1 VCGRL
6 RKAAG
11 PGIGPQRC
19 PPIENGTGASNIVI
33 IIGCGY
39 IGRLLGARLAA
50 GGASVTGVVRS
61 ADSAAL
67 LPPLGVKAL
76 ALDLLHDPLDAIDTA
91 GADIYHLAPPPATGR
106 EDPLTA
112 RLIDH
117 FAARGQPRRLVYV
130 GTTGIYGDC
139 GGEWVDETRTPR
151 PAADRALRRW
161 DAEERLRAWRA
172 AGGAELVI
180 LRVAGI
186 YACDRLPLER
196 IRSGQPVVNV
206 EEAPWS
212 NRIHAE
218 DLVEICMAAM
228 ARAPDGAVYNVCDGH
243 PSTMTDYF
251 LRVAEAAGL
260 APPPQIPLAQAP
272 GKVSA
277 GMLSYLRESRRLSN
291 RKLLEELGVRLRYPT
306 LAAGLADCFAEG

>member
-1 VCGRL
+1 M
-6 RKAAG
+6 A
-11 PGIGPQRC
+11 
-19 PPIENGTGASNIVI
+19 I

-50 GGASVTGVVRS
+50 DGAAVLGVVRS

-67 LPPLGVKAL
+67 LPPLGIHDLV
-76 ALDLLHDPLDAIDTA
+76 LDLLEAPLDAIDTA
-91 GADIYHLAPPPATGR
+91 GADIFHLAPPPGAGC

-112 RLIDH
+112 RLLAH

-139 GGEWVDETRTPR
+139 GGAWVDEQRTPK
-151 PAADRALRRW
+151 PTADRALRRW
-161 DAEERLRAWRA
+161 DAEERLRAWHA
-172 AGGAELVI
+172 TSGAELVI

-196 IRSGQPVVNV
+196 IQSGQPVVSV
-206 EEAPWS
+206 DEAPWS
-212 NRIHAE
+212 NRIHAH
-218 DLVEICMAAM
+218 DLVEICLAAM
-228 ARAPDGAVYNVCDGH
+228 ARGPDGGVYNVCDGH

-251 LRVAEAAGL
+251 LRVAQAAGL
-260 APPPQIPLAQAP
+260 QPPPQIPLAQAP

-291 RKLLEELGVRLRYPT
+291 RKLLEDLAVELRYPT
-306 LAAGLADCFAEG
+306 LDAGLADCYPAA